1 MVSLVW
7 SRMHGMRQVFS
18 TPSVAR
24 FLASRLVGALAMQI
38 QTVSIGIQVYSI
50 SHSALDLGL
59 IGLSQFL
66 PFIVCVL
73 IAGHV
78 ADRVDRK
85 SIVLSCLLV
94 ECIGALLL
102 LLWTL
107 YGNQRTGIVFA
118 ILVPVGVVRAFMA
131 PANNALFPN
140 LVKPE
145 LFGNAVA
152 VNSSTW
158 QIATVA
164 GPALAGVLYATLGP
178 AAVYG
183 LVLSLLAV
191 ATCVYRGIVTPRLLK
206 STSPATWVSVVEG
219 LRFVWRR
226 DVVLGAI
233 SLDLFAVLFGGS
245 TALLPAFAIDVLHV
259 DAIGLGW
266 LRAAPG
272 IGAAVVAVALAVRPI
287 NRRAGFFMFA
297 GVVVFGLS
305 TIVFGASTNF
315 WLSLLALVTLGAA
328 DMISVFIRHVLV
340 QLETPDEMR
349 GRVGAVSWMFI
360 GASNEFGEF
369 ESGVTGAWWG
379 LKSAV
384 MLGGLATVTVAALW
398 IRWFPRL
405 WKLDRL

>member
-1 MVSLVW
+1 
-7 SRMHGMRQVFS
+7 
-18 TPSVAR
+18 
-24 FLASRLVGALAMQI
+24 MQI
-38 QTVSIGIQVYSI
+38 QTVAIGIQVYSI

-78 ADRVDRK
+78 ADRFDRK

-245 TALLPAFAIDVLHV
+245 TALLPAYAIDVLHV

>member
-1 MVSLVW
+1 
-7 SRMHGMRQVFS
+7 MHGMRQVFS
-18 TPSVAR
+18 TPSVSR
-24 FLASRLVGALAMQI
+24 FLMSRLVGALAMQI
-38 QTVSIGIQVYSI
+38 QTVAIGIQVYSI
-50 SHSALDLGL
+50 THSALALGL

-85 SIVLSCLLV
+85 SIVLCCLLV
-94 ECIGALLL
+94 ECMGAIAL

-107 YGNQRTGIVFA
+107 YGAQRAVMVFA

-131 PANNALFPN
+131 PANNALLPN

-145 LFGNAVA
+145 LFSNAVA
-152 VNSSTW
+152 ISSSTW

-178 AAVYG
+178 AAVYS
-183 LVLSLLAV
+183 LVAVLLAF
-191 ATCVYRGIVTPRLLK
+191 AALVYRGICAPRLVK

-245 TALLPAFAIDVLHV
+245 TALLPAYAIDVLHV

-272 IGAAVVAVALAVRPI
+272 IGAAAVAVALAVRPI
-287 NRRAGFFMFA
+287 TQRAGFFMFA
-297 GVVVFGLS
+297 GVIVFGIA

-315 WLSLLALVTLGAA
+315 WISLLALVILGAA

-379 LKSAV
+379 LKPAV
-384 MLGGLATVTVAALW
+384 MIGGLATMTVAALW

>member
-1 MVSLVW
+1 
-7 SRMHGMRQVFS
+7 
-18 TPSVAR
+18 
-24 FLASRLVGALAMQI
+24 MQI